1 MTFKPALGALGAAVV
16 AVAGASGWWL
26 LANRHADDR
35 DVIRVSGNIE
45 ITDAELSFK
54 IPGRVEKRL
63 VDEGH
68 LVEQAQPVAEL
79 ESADLEH
86 EVAMRRA
93 DLEAA
98 EDAWE
103 ELENGS
109 RPEEKAAAQAA
120 RDAAEAAWLDLKAG
134 SREQEILAAEAEFR
148 RAEAQRDQWENDY
161 KRASQLIERAGFSA
175 ISREEFDRI
184 KAAYE
189 AAVERA
195 EAARQNLA
203 LAKAGSREHRIQQAE
218 AALRQA
224 EAELALV
231 LDGPRAEKIAAALAR
246 KKQAEAALRLAETRL
261 GYARLVSPMR
271 GVVLSKNV
279 EPGEYVAPGT
289 PVVTVGDLEHPWL
302 RAYINETDLGRVKH
316 GQRVRVTTDS
326 YPGKVYEG
334 RVSFIASEAEFTPK
348 NVQTEEERVKLV
360 YRIKIDVPNPEMDL
374 KPGMPADA
382 EILLGTDAEQG
393 VESRE

>member
-1 MTFKPALGALGAAVV
+1 MIIKKAFGVAVTLGAI
-16 AVAGASGWWL
+16 VAGASGYWL
-26 LANRHADDR
+26 FANRAGNHG

-54 IPGRVEKRL
+54 MPGRVERRL

-68 LVEQAQPVAEL
+68 FVEWGQPVAEL
-79 ESADLEH
+79 ERADLEQ

-98 EDAWE
+98 SAAWE
-103 ELENGS
+103 ELNNGS
-109 RPEEKAAAQAA
+109 RPEEKKAAHAGV
-120 RDAAEAAWLDLKAG
+120 DAAEAVWLDLKAG
-134 SREQEILAAEAEFR
+134 SRQQEIRAAEAELAE
-148 RAEAQRDQWENDY
+148 AEAQCDQWESDY
-161 KRASQLIERAGFSA
+161 SRAEELLQKNAV
-175 ISREEFDRI
+175 SRQDYDRI
-184 KAAYE
+184 EASLKAARE
-189 AAVERA
+189 RVKAATEK
-195 EAARQNLA
+195 LA
-203 LAKAGSREHRIQQAE
+203 LAEAGFRKHRIEQAE
-218 AALRQA
+218 AAKRKA

-231 LDGPRAEKIAAALAR
+231 LEGPRAEKIAQAAAR
-246 KKQAEAALRLAETRL
+246 RKQAEAALALAETKL
-261 GYARLVSPMR
+261 GYARLAAPMN

-316 GQRVRVTTDS
+316 GQKVRLTTDT

-348 NVQTEEERVKLV
+348 NVQTQKERVKLV
-360 YRIKIDVPNPEMDL
+360 YRIKIDVANPEMEL

-382 EILLGTDAEQG
+382 EILLGTDEG
-393 VESRE
+393 P

>member
-1 MTFKPALGALGAAVV
+1 MIIKKAFGVAVTLGAI
-16 AVAGASGWWL
+16 VAGASGYWL
-26 LANRHADDR
+26 FANRAGNHG

-54 IPGRVEKRL
+54 MPGRVERRL

-68 LVEQAQPVAEL
+68 FVEWGQPVAEL
-79 ESADLEH
+79 ERADLEQ

-98 EDAWE
+98 SAAWE
-103 ELENGS
+103 ELNNGS
-109 RPEEKAAAQAA
+109 RPEEKKAAHAGV
-120 RDAAEAAWLDLKAG
+120 DAAEAVWLDLKAG
-134 SREQEILAAEAEFR
+134 SRQQEIRAAEAELAE
-148 RAEAQRDQWENDY
+148 AEAQCDQWESDY
-161 KRASQLIERAGFSA
+161 SRAEELLQKNAV
-175 ISREEFDRI
+175 SRQDYDRI
-184 KAAYE
+184 EASLKAARE
-189 AAVERA
+189 RVKAATEK
-195 EAARQNLA
+195 LA
-203 LAKAGSREHRIQQAE
+203 LAQAGFREHRIQQAE
-218 AALRQA
+218 AAKRKA

-231 LDGPRAEKIAAALAR
+231 LEGPRAEKIAQAAAR
-246 KKQAEAALRLAETRL
+246 RKQAEAALALAETKL
-261 GYARLVSPMR
+261 GYARLAAPMN

-316 GQRVRVTTDS
+316 GQKVRLTTDT

-348 NVQTEEERVKLV
+348 NVQTQKERVKLV
-360 YRIKIDVPNPEMDL
+360 YRIKIDVANPEMEL

-382 EILLGTDAEQG
+382 EILLGTDEG
-393 VESRE
+393 P

>member
-1 MTFKPALGALGAAVV
+1 MIIKKAFGVAVTLGAI
-16 AVAGASGWWL
+16 VAGASGYWL
-26 LANRHADDR
+26 FANRAGNHG

-54 IPGRVEKRL
+54 MPGRVERRL

-68 LVEQAQPVAEL
+68 FVEWGQPVAEL
-79 ESADLEH
+79 ERADLEQ

-98 EDAWE
+98 SAAWE
-103 ELENGS
+103 ELNNGS
-109 RPEEKAAAQAA
+109 RPEEKKAAHAGV
-120 RDAAEAAWLDLKAG
+120 DAAEAVWLDLKAG
-134 SREQEILAAEAEFR
+134 SRQQEIRAAEAELAE
-148 RAEAQRDQWENDY
+148 AEAQCDQWESDY
-161 KRASQLIERAGFSA
+161 SRAEELLQKNAV
-175 ISREEFDRI
+175 SRQDYDRI
-184 KAAYE
+184 EASLKAARE
-189 AAVERA
+189 RVKAATEK
-195 EAARQNLA
+195 LA
-203 LAKAGSREHRIQQAE
+203 LAQAGFREHRIQQAE
-218 AALRQA
+218 AAKRKA

-231 LDGPRAEKIAAALAR
+231 LEGPRAEKIAQAAAR
-246 KKQAEAALRLAETRL
+246 RKQAEAALALAETKF
-261 GYARLVSPMR
+261 GYARLAAPMN

-316 GQRVRVTTDS
+316 GQKVRLTTDT

-348 NVQTEEERVKLV
+348 NVQTQKERVKLV
-360 YRIKIDVPNPEMDL
+360 YRIKIDVANPEMEL

-382 EILLGTDAEQG
+382 EILLGTDEG
-393 VESRE
+393 P